1 LAAVTPPL
9 EFASPPAFPFAT
21 LYPTFVRGQAY
32 LAAGAGKPAVVE
44 FQKLA
49 DHKSFMVNSPL
60 WPVSQLELARAYAG
74 TGELDKA
81 RHSCE
86 EFFQLWKGADPDLP
100 LLKGAQDGCL
110 DVRK

>member
-1 LAAVTPPL
+1 MTPPL
-9 EFASPPAFPFAT
+9 EFASPPAFPVAT

-32 LAAGAGKPAVVE
+32 LAAGDRKKALAE

-49 DHKSFMVNSPL
+49 DHRSFMVNSPL
-60 WPVSQLELARAYAG
+60 WPVSQLGLARAYAG

-81 RHSCE
+81 RQSCK

-100 LLKGAQDGCL
+100 LLKEAQSDCL
-110 DVRK
+110 KVHK